1 MEKHLFTTEF
11 EIRSS
16 HKVLYPYISTAAG
29 LEQWFAEKVTILPDG
44 RFDFQWDGESHPAE
58 RTSHR
63 LNKSVRFEFSENGNS
78 SENSDD
84 SDEGN
89 YVEMKL
95 EVSDLTQSTYL
106 RVVDYSQNMDETE
119 LSSLWGGLM
128 DSLKEIVGSS

>member
-1 MEKHLFTTEF
+1 M
-11 EIRSS
+11 
-16 HKVLYPYISTAAG
+16 STAAG

-63 LNKSVRFEFSENGNS
+63 LNKSVRFEFLENGDSNG
-78 SENSDD
+78 NDD
-84 SDEGN
+84 ESVEKN

-106 RVVDYSQNMDETE
+106 RVVDYSQNMDEDE
-119 LSSLWGGLM
+119 LSAVWGGLI

>member
-63 LNKSVRFEFSENGNS
+63 LNKSVRFEFLENGES
-78 SENSDD
+78 SDD
-84 SDEGN
+84 SDEKN